1 MIKILLAIALLCGA
15 VFVGPRLA
23 DSQGFVHI
31 ATEGFIIETSLTTAI
46 IITFVTFLVLHV
58 LVNII
63 NSSIRLPG
71 SASRWFGN
79 RRSKKQMTLQ
89 NEAFMAYEEGA
100 YNRALAL
107 INKSGDRD
115 SLPANCLLLGAKCA
129 FKAGDL
135 NSCRS
140 FIEQAEKAPDSS
152 EIACRLLR
160 ARLNMQIGNI
170 NAAIENIE
178 SVKQDSYSRAITTR
192 LLYECYKSSG
202 NYDKLQELLPTL
214 KKLDIVD
221 DQEASLINMQ
231 AARARLSGSATVEEL
246 DSLVSGMA
254 RAERHDPVVMAPV
267 LTRMV
272 KLGDTEKS
280 GKYALD
286 ILRHNPAPEFLDSIS
301 RWSAAVPAV
310 LNELSAQTKGNAIGS
325 QTNVPLLKALANME
339 MKSDR
344 LAEAKE
350 HLKQALDVTKD
361 RDLYLLAAELNER
374 LDRYEEASKFFA
386 LALKQ

>member
-1 MIKILLAIALLCGA
+1 
-15 VFVGPRLA
+15 
-23 DSQGFVHI
+23 
-31 ATEGFIIETSLTTAI
+31 
-46 IITFVTFLVLHV
+46 
-58 LVNII
+58 
-63 NSSIRLPG
+63 
-71 SASRWFGN
+71 
-79 RRSKKQMTLQ
+79 
-89 NEAFMAYEEGA
+89 
-100 YNRALAL
+100 
-107 INKSGDRD
+107 
-115 SLPANCLLLGAKCA
+115 
-129 FKAGDL
+129 
-135 NSCRS
+135 
-140 FIEQAEKAPDSS
+140 
-152 EIACRLLR
+152 
-160 ARLNMQIGNI
+160 
-170 NAAIENIE
+170 
-178 SVKQDSYSRAITTR
+178 
-192 LLYECYKSSG
+192 
-202 NYDKLQELLPTL
+202 
-214 KKLDIVD
+214 
-221 DQEASLINMQ
+221 
-231 AARARLSGSATVEEL
+231 
-246 DSLVSGMA
+246 MA

-344 LAEAKE
+344 LA
-350 HLKQALDVTKD
+350 TKD